1 MSAPTKEMMDIQKN
15 IVTYS
20 QEAETLRD
28 NQGSP
33 SDIAEAEKKMTDEI
47 AKLASL
53 MRNQSQVDIKN
64 QEGEVRQLEE
74 EEEERLLGRL
84 QTKTV
89 DMGKVQANEDSSME
103 WGKYKLEDIV
113 KTYDQ
118 STSHLLNDT
127 LGETLDKTLSFTTHS
142 LENYMKKVY
151 QAEGILEYDY
161 QDPSL
166 THKIMK
172 YLLGLALFIRD
183 DGNAVYLGFVFIIAS
198 IFIYFLNITTE

>member
-1 MSAPTKEMMDIQKN
+1 MSALTKDMMEIQKN

-20 QEAETLRD
+20 QEVETLRE

-33 SDIAEAEKKMTDEI
+33 SDISEAENKMNVEI
-47 AKLASL
+47 AKLSSI
-53 MRNQSQVDIKN
+53 MRYQSQVDISN
-64 QEGEVRQLEE
+64 QEEGKVRQLEE
-74 EEEERLLGRL
+74 EEEERLLGRS

-89 DMGKVQANEDSSME
+89 DMEKVQANEDSSME

-113 KTYDQ
+113 KTYDP

-151 QAEGILEYDY
+151 QAERD
-161 QDPSL
+161 
-166 THKIMK
+166 
-172 YLLGLALFIRD
+172 LG
-183 DGNAVYLGFVFIIAS
+183 V
-198 IFIYFLNITTE
+198 